1 MIDKSPVEKCHRYAV
16 HEVVNLVPWLVFEV
30 GRGMLLPLIA
40 QAFSAQ
46 RGDRKSVGAVW
57 GNRVLQSASL
67 FPMLRTEVKIE
78 DQKELKNKNLLL
90 TKNRD
95 RFRGYLRWW
104 WC

>member
-1 MIDKSPVEKCHRYAV
+1 MRPEFIDHVVNMDKLKCPYCTNSKFVSKFLKKASLRKVLKLIDKSPVEKCHRYAV

-57 GNRVLQSASL
+57 GNRVLQ
-67 FPMLRTEVKIE
+67 
-78 DQKELKNKNLLL
+78 
-90 TKNRD
+90 
-95 RFRGYLRWW
+95 
-104 WC
+104 